1 MEAAGQAPD
10 PAAAALSAA
19 DAARRWRGMA
29 SRLVGLAPVG
39 RVYIRAK
46 RTHERLRVVREALIA
61 ADSWAKGAAAPG
73 RAWAAHGAATAE
85 IDAAVALCGDS
96 ADRNTRRVVAAR
108 DALLRDRQQAHPQFL
123 EPTSGARAWPP
134 EVCDSAAAEAG
145 AFVEFSWMEDT
156 GGCCP
161 TAGVALDRVLREV
174 GADRLAAAVA
184 GAEAGSAADALAA
197 VKLEMVREGREQLL
211 SRRLCAWAAMATES
225 LAKTKIYSAS
235 GSLVGGMDYSASGLA
250 LPPQLQNV
258 VNRGYALAFQETDV
272 NVNPLK
278 HLGKL
283 SGELLAV
290 PLPGEKK
297 IQNLFTRMWKSQ
309 ARPSLALTFLD
320 VAAKSLD
327 DSQTVLYSQ
336 RQSGI
341 AAAVV
346 HRMLL
351 ASERDRRLEV
361 LRRALADGASWEDD
375 VLKQRKRV
383 VKQQSVGIQN
393 QKTRRK
399 KARDKAR
406 MNAIAQAEDNREDD
420 PKDEGESV
428 DPAETGAIERWAEW
442 LQEKASLKTKET
454 LVEDTAS
461 LRGSYL
467 LYLYGGSDAMPE
479 FFSGDKVYVFHPFG
493 KIETVTGMKEVTQ
506 KGGVKVPERTSRTSP
521 VARDVQAEVL
531 GWSDCLFER
540 KVAHSPDDYATK
552 TRDVS
557 KFEYLV
563 QFQQIST
570 ERTDKSKEKEKI
582 IANNWH
588 YAVVLQSSMRLQDAT
603 LATSRSFAHF
613 VSSTLRGDG
622 AARPGAG
629 VKRAFS
635 VQGFQGVFAR
645 DVFAWLKDALRLQEA
660 DVVKTLLTVRLI
672 DEEAGRDGE
681 GERLRAVRTELVGNA
696 LRYALRLEEE
706 SVIYEAKSAGITCMH
721 MVLAVEGAVSYVRVA
736 DLRATLE
743 NVWKVSSEVNRAA
756 MTGIFEALVEVF
768 SDGAALEAWAS
779 TGARPFV
786 ADVFGR
792 AGLNG
797 AVRRRLVVAVASR
810 LAALGR
816 GGAVPSGE
824 RPAPHGL
831 SPWHAILARC
841 DESLVSAV
849 ATPPGPAPTDDYGRT
864 PLSVVVQLARPP
876 KVVQAVARCA
886 TAAHLAAPDAFGCA
900 PLHYAAQAGSVAT
913 CGALLDLLAA
923 RGAARAVDAENF
935 AGETPLRSAVASPS
949 PKRVAVCALLL
960 ERGAALGPAAAFELL
975 AVPEHAA
982 LPGFDAVAPRL
993 AAAAAAGGLPLHALV
1008 AADRVGECR
1017 APRAASPEALVRAH
1031 QHARDVLADGAGG
1044 PDLGATPLHVARSRD
1059 AAALLLDADP
1069 DAWRRRTARGDTPLH
1084 RACARGDVG
1093 AVEELLRR
1101 GARWGRAFLNRRG
1114 ESPYETATSDAKKLI
1129 RAAITSRRDAQSAKA
1144 MESVTRRA
1152 PKDWRAEARR
1162 IDDAV
1167 KLAKVAERVAELK
1180 PAAGPAEVDA
1190 PARGAAPGRTDP
1202 GRTDGAAAFEPEIP
1216 ALLAPEALTQLFQ
1229 LDGESRRRALDVVLR
1244 VATEAVAP
1252 GATRVGGAAPRLF
1265 RCDGVLFERAFD
1277 YVGGELAHRRV
1288 LRVYALDERDPATLT
1303 ALAARIAQLHRKG
1316 RASPLA
1322 YELERAPGAG
1332 ELYYKLPDPVS
1343 VTGVCKFFRLT
1354 TALASIA
1361 ASHGFLGPPRGVQS
1375 SFELDH
1381 DEQAHV
1387 EAWASD
1393 PSPTLLLGRG
1403 GTGKTL
1409 IILQSLWGAY
1419 RRAVAAGDGGVV
1431 VFATGSN
1438 VLRASVREAFLSLR
1452 HAYLGLPATGDDA
1465 PPASLRAA
1473 DLPPDDGLP
1482 RVLFLTTREL
1492 LAAVDASCARP
1503 LLGARPGG
1511 AVADVASLEASLRE
1525 HESSSRDARGAEPAA
1540 RRGSRGFGFAAGDAA
1555 SREVTTDAFLRWWQP
1570 SAAVRADPGV
1580 VWSEILTHV
1589 KGAPRVS
1596 ALGKPLTR
1604 DEYLA
1609 LPRKTAPAF
1618 AGLASAGHERWGDRD
1633 AVYDIFENYERD
1645 KNECGGYDIC
1655 DLVSSCMTQVLGRGG
1670 AYEGVELAGLMLDEV
1685 QDFTLSTVVLLLQL
1699 LEDEDRL
1706 LVGGDTAQTICKV
1719 TFSFTDLRATLH
1731 RRRDRAERRLREHW
1745 AAPRDARPPV
1755 APRVPRPAELK
1766 VLTTN
1771 YRCHQGVLAV
1781 ANLCLEMMALF
1792 PNSVD
1797 VVAPERAH
1805 FAGELPLLF
1814 TDDAFDDVAEVFS
1827 GGNAVTE
1834 MGANQVIIVRND
1846 AAKRELPA
1854 ELAGALV
1861 MTPLEAKGLEFT
1873 DVFVWNFFSD
1883 SVAADRGWGAVARAC
1898 GVELGDRVAEAFDA
1912 RVHLALSDELKQL
1925 YVAVT
1930 RARERLVFFD
1940 QSPRARDA
1948 FFRALLDR
1956 RVARAH
1962 DGVFSKTG
1970 GALALARASEAREW
1984 RARGATFLR
1993 RGDAGDFTRAADCFA
2008 KSGDEPRRLLCVG
2021 QDALA
2026 AARRAAGAEAE
2037 GLALDAAYLLARSEC
2052 EGSEVPLAAALEA
2065 AGAPGL
2071 AADAWRRLGRDAD
2084 AFRASRDHLRRTD
2097 KAAYDAAVEDA
2108 RRAKEAADAAL
2119 AAAREAAAA
2128 RPPAARPAAR
2138 TAAAPR
2144 RARELAR
2151 RLLDEKMAAAAAP
2164 RAPADASAAAKS
2176 MFRGCEHFDRDLG
2189 GWDASS
2195 EAAAPPSVVST
2206 AASHAT
2212 STATSQIAVAPSR
2225 HAGERMVERT
2235 ISLRELQEAKK
2246 HGAPRRG
2253 DRGRARYEYRG
2264 LVYVEAP
2271 GATGVTAFY
2280 TKAIPHGCLERAF
2293 VPFRGK
2299 RAPAREV
2306 ERVEQAILRDRGV
2319 ETKISDHAERGHFG
2333 YLVASA
2339 SVEATDEAAHMLR
2352 GLLAEH
2358 NAEPNGLPTVREDVY
2373 EESFPSLP
2381 SPPKPNAA
2389 TLRLEEQLRSMEKRL
2404 AEAEAARSSL
2414 QQELG
2419 GRLTASALGAARAEE
2434 KLAASETARLSLQ
2447 RELDESKAA
2456 LQAARADAAS
2466 QKQELDQLKATLAT
2480 ESKAALRAAR
2490 AEAKSQKQE
2499 LDQLKATL
2507 ATLASVV
2514 EPPEPVRRREPR
2526 DSESSASNFLE
2537 DAGLSHRRDAFA
2549 DADALEM
2556 DVIKLLQ
2563 EGDLEDLGLD
2573 EDERARFFAARNH
2586 FGVAPAPRSPKGKPN
2601 GGRGRGGRGR
2611 GRRGGKGKGGRGRG
2625 RA

>member
-1 MEAAGQAPD
+1 
-10 PAAAALSAA
+10 
-19 DAARRWRGMA
+19 
-29 SRLVGLAPVG
+29 
-39 RVYIRAK
+39 
-46 RTHERLRVVREALIA
+46 
-61 ADSWAKGAAAPG
+61 
-73 RAWAAHGAATAE
+73 
-85 IDAAVALCGDS
+85 
-96 ADRNTRRVVAAR
+96 
-108 DALLRDRQQAHPQFL
+108 
-123 EPTSGARAWPP
+123 
-134 EVCDSAAAEAG
+134 
-145 AFVEFSWMEDT
+145 
-156 GGCCP
+156 
-161 TAGVALDRVLREV
+161 
-174 GADRLAAAVA
+174 
-184 GAEAGSAADALAA
+184 
-197 VKLEMVREGREQLL
+197 
-211 SRRLCAWAAMATES
+211 
-225 LAKTKIYSAS
+225 
-235 GSLVGGMDYSASGLA
+235 
-250 LPPQLQNV
+250 
-258 VNRGYALAFQETDV
+258 
-272 NVNPLK
+272 
-278 HLGKL
+278 
-283 SGELLAV
+283 
-290 PLPGEKK
+290 
-297 IQNLFTRMWKSQ
+297 
-309 ARPSLALTFLD
+309 
-320 VAAKSLD
+320 
-327 DSQTVLYSQ
+327 
-336 RQSGI
+336 
-341 AAAVV
+341 
-346 HRMLL
+346 
-351 ASERDRRLEV
+351 
-361 LRRALADGASWEDD
+361 
-375 VLKQRKRV
+375 
-383 VKQQSVGIQN
+383 
-393 QKTRRK
+393 
-399 KARDKAR
+399 
-406 MNAIAQAEDNREDD
+406 
-420 PKDEGESV
+420 
-428 DPAETGAIERWAEW
+428 
-442 LQEKASLKTKET
+442 
-454 LVEDTAS
+454 
-461 LRGSYL
+461 
-467 LYLYGGSDAMPE
+467 
-479 FFSGDKVYVFHPFG
+479 
-493 KIETVTGMKEVTQ
+493 
-506 KGGVKVPERTSRTSP
+506 
-521 VARDVQAEVL
+521 
-531 GWSDCLFER
+531 
-540 KVAHSPDDYATK
+540 
-552 TRDVS
+552 
-557 KFEYLV
+557 
-563 QFQQIST
+563 
-570 ERTDKSKEKEKI
+570 
-582 IANNWH
+582 
-588 YAVVLQSSMRLQDAT
+588 MRLQDAT

-613 VSSTLRGDG
+613 VSSTLSGD
-622 AARPGAG
+622 G

-660 DVVKTLLTVRLI
+660 DVVKTLLT
-672 DEEAGRDGE
+672 
-681 GERLRAVRTELVGNA
+681 
-696 LRYALRLEEE
+696 EE

-743 NVWKVSSEVNRAA
+743 NVWKVSSEANRAA

-768 SDGAALEAWAS
+768 CDGAALEAWAS

-810 LAALGR
+810 LARAGS
-816 GGAVPSGE
+816 GAVPSGE
-824 RPAPHGL
+824 RPAPR
-831 SPWHAILARC
+831 PEPVAR
-841 DESLVSAV
+841 DPRALRRVARLGRRDAAGPGADGRLRPDAAV
-849 ATPPGPAPTDDYGRT
+849 GRRPAG
-864 PLSVVVQLARPP
+864 AAP

-886 TAAHLAAPDAFGCA
+886 TVAHLAAPDAFGCA

-923 RGAARAVDAENF
+923 RARAVDAENF

-975 AVPEHAA
+975 A
-982 LPGFDAVAPRL
+982 
-993 AAAAAAGGLPLHALV
+993 
-1008 AADRVGECR
+1008 
-1017 APRAASPEALVRAH
+1017 ALVRAH
-1031 QHARDVLADGAGG
+1031 QHARASSPAAPA

-1084 RACARGDVG
+1084 RARGDVG

-1114 ESPYETATSDAKKLI
+1114 ESPYETATGDAKKLI

-1152 PKDWRAEARR
+1152 PKDWRAAARR

-1202 GRTDGAAAFEPEIP
+1202 GRTDGAAAFEPDP
-1216 ALLAPEALTQLFQ
+1216 ALLAPEALAQLFQ

-1244 VATEAVAP
+1244 VATEAAAP
-1252 GATRVGGAAPRLF
+1252 GATRVGGAALRLF
-1265 RCDGVLFERAFD
+1265 RCDGVLFESAFD

-1361 ASHGFLGPPRGVQS
+1361 ASHDFLGPARGVQS

-1409 IILQSLWGAY
+1409 IILH
-1419 RRAVAAGDGGVV
+1419 
-1431 VFATGSN
+1431 
-1438 VLRASVREAFLSLR
+1438 LR

-1540 RRGSRGFGFAAGDAA
+1540 RRGFGGGRAGA
-1555 SREVTTDAFLRWWQP
+1555 RVTTDAFLRWWQP

-1633 AVYDIFENYERD
+1633 AVYDIFESYERD

-1834 MGANQVIIVRND
+1834 MGANQVIIVRNA

-1930 RARERLVFFD
+1930 RAGAPRLLRPVAA
-1940 QSPRARDA
+1940 RARVLPRSSTA
-1948 FFRALLDR
+1948 ASRAR
-1956 RVARAH
+1956 
-1962 DGVFSKTG
+1962 DGVFSRP
-1970 GALALARASEAREW
+1970 AARSRSRARPRRASG
-1984 RARGATFLR
+1984 ARGATFLR
-1993 RGDAGDFTRAADCFA
+1993 RGGWRLHAADCFA

-2037 GLALDAAYLLARSEC
+2037 GLALDAAYLARSS
-2052 EGSEVPLAAALEA
+2052 G
-2065 AGAPGL
+2065 
-2071 AADAWRRLGRDAD
+2071 
-2084 AFRASRDHLRRTD
+2084 LRR
-2097 KAAYDAAVEDA
+2097 
-2108 RRAKEAADAAL
+2108 RGRGRGG
-2119 AAAREAAAA
+2119 REAAA
-2128 RPPAARPAAR
+2128 RPSPAARGRAAGGR
-2138 TAAAPR
+2138 AAGREDRGRAAPR
-2144 RARELAR
+2144 QELAR

-2164 RAPADASAAAKS
+2164 PGRRVAAAKS
-2176 MFRGCEHFDRDLG
+2176 MFSGCEHFDRDLG

-2352 GLLAEH
+2352 GLLAAR
-2358 NAEPNGLPTVREDVY
+2358 NAESNGLPT
-2373 EESFPSLP
+2373 
-2381 SPPKPNAA
+2381 
-2389 TLRLEEQLRSMEKRL
+2389 
-2404 AEAEAARSSL
+2404 
-2414 QQELG
+2414 
-2419 GRLTASALGAARAEE
+2419 
-2434 KLAASETARLSLQ
+2434 
-2447 RELDESKAA
+2447 
-2456 LQAARADAAS
+2456 
-2466 QKQELDQLKATLAT
+2466 
-2480 ESKAALRAAR
+2480 
-2490 AEAKSQKQE
+2490 
-2499 LDQLKATL
+2499 
-2507 ATLASVV
+2507 
-2514 EPPEPVRRREPR
+2514 

-2563 EGDLEDLGLD
+2563 EGDLEDLGLG
-2573 EDERARFFAARNH
+2573 EDAACFFAARNH

-2601 GGRGRGGRGR
+2601 GGRGRGAAAAAVAGA
-2611 GRRGGKGKGGRGRG
+2611 GKA
-2625 RA
+2625 RAAAARAR

>member
-108 DALLRDRQQAHPQFL
+108 DALLRDGGVERARPQFL

-134 EVCDSAAAEAG
+134 DVRDSAAAEAG

-184 GAEAGSAADALAA
+184 GAEAGSAAKALAA

-235 GSLVGGMDYSASGLA
+235 GSLVGPKDYSASGLA

-258 VNRGYALAFQETDV
+258 VNHGYALAFQETAV
-272 NVNPLK
+272 NVNPLN
-278 HLGKL
+278 HSGKL

-297 IQNLFTRMWKSQ
+297 IQNF
-309 ARPSLALTFLD
+309 
-320 VAAKSLD
+320 
-327 DSQTVLYSQ
+327 
-336 RQSGI
+336 
-341 AAAVV
+341 
-346 HRMLL
+346 
-351 ASERDRRLEV
+351 
-361 LRRALADGASWEDD
+361 
-375 VLKQRKRV
+375 
-383 VKQQSVGIQN
+383 
-393 QKTRRK
+393 
-399 KARDKAR
+399 
-406 MNAIAQAEDNREDD
+406 
-420 PKDEGESV
+420 
-428 DPAETGAIERWAEW
+428 
-442 LQEKASLKTKET
+442 
-454 LVEDTAS
+454 
-461 LRGSYL
+461 
-467 LYLYGGSDAMPE
+467 
-479 FFSGDKVYVFHPFG
+479 GD
-493 KIETVTGMKEVTQ
+493 
-506 KGGVKVPERTSRTSP
+506 
-521 VARDVQAEVL
+521 
-531 GWSDCLFER
+531 
-540 KVAHSPDDYATK
+540 
-552 TRDVS
+552 
-557 KFEYLV
+557 
-563 QFQQIST
+563 
-570 ERTDKSKEKEKI
+570 
-582 IANNWH
+582 
-588 YAVVLQSSMRLQDAT
+588 
-603 LATSRSFAHF
+603 
-613 VSSTLRGDG
+613 
-622 AARPGAG
+622 G

-743 NVWKVSSEVNRAA
+743 NVWKVSSEANRAA

-768 SDGAALEAWAS
+768 CDGAALEAWAS

-810 LAALGR
+810 SPLGAAAR
-816 GGAVPSGE
+816 AE
-824 RPAPHGL
+824 RRAARPHGL

-849 ATPPGPAPTDDYGRT
+849 ATPPGPAPTDDYAGR
-864 PLSVVVQLARPP
+864 
-876 KVVQAVARCA
+876 RCRSSSSWRGREGRA
-886 TAAHLAAPDAFGCA
+886 GRREVRDGGAPRGAGRLRLRAAP
-900 PLHYAAQAGSVAT
+900 LRRAGRVRGDVRRA
-913 CGALLDLLAA
+913 LDLLAA
-923 RGAARAVDAENF
+923 LGAARAVDAENF

-982 LPGFDAVAPRL
+982 PGDAVAPRL
-993 AAAAAAGGLPLHALV
+993 AAAAAAGGLPSTRSSPRTASAS
-1008 AADRVGECR
+1008 AARR
-1017 APRAASPEALVRAH
+1017 APRARGPRPRAP
-1031 QHARDVLADGAGG
+1031 ARAPRRRRGAG
-1044 PDLGATPLHVARSRD
+1044 PRRD
-1059 AAALLLDADP
+1059 AAPRRAVQGRGGAAARRRP

-1084 RACARGDVG
+1084 RACARRRGRRR
-1093 AVEELLRR
+1093 APRR

-1114 ESPYETATSDAKKLI
+1114 ESPYETATGDAKKLI

-1216 ALLAPEALTQLFQ
+1216 ALLAPEALAQLFQ

-1244 VATEAVAP
+1244 VATEAAAP
-1252 GATRVGGAAPRLF
+1252 GATRVGGAALRLF

-1361 ASHGFLGPPRGVQS
+1361 ASHDFLGPPRGVQS

-1492 LAAVDASCARP
+1492 LAA
-1503 LLGARPGG
+1503 
-1511 AVADVASLEASLRE
+1511 ASLRE
-1525 HESSSRDARGAEPAA
+1525 HESSSRDARAPSRRRAAA
-1540 RRGSRGFGFAAGDAA
+1540 RAADSPGDAA

-1633 AVYDIFENYERD
+1633 AVYDIFESYERD

-1745 AAPRDARPPV
+1745 AAPRGARPPV

-1834 MGANQVIIVRND
+1834 MGANQVIIVRNA

-2037 GLALDAAYLLARSEC
+2037 GLALDAAYLLAPEC

-2097 KAAYDAAVEDA
+2097 KAAYDAA
-2108 RRAKEAADAAL
+2108 
-2119 AAAREAAAA
+2119 
-2128 RPPAARPAAR
+2128 
-2138 TAAAPR
+2138 
-2144 RARELAR
+2144 
-2151 RLLDEKMAAAAAP
+2151 MAAAAAP

-2293 VPFRGK
+2293 VPFRAK

-2352 GLLAEH
+2352 GLLAAR
-2358 NAEPNGLPTVREDVY
+2358 NAESNGLPTVREDVY

-2419 GRLTASALGAARAEE
+2419 ERLTASALGAARAEE

-2456 LQAARADAAS
+2456 LRAARANAAS

-2514 EPPEPVRRREPR
+2514 EPPEPVRRREPQ

-2573 EDERARFFAARNH
+2573 EDERACFFAARNH

-2601 GGRGRGGRGR
+2601 D
-2611 GRRGGKGKGGRGRG
+2611 
-2625 RA
+2625 

>member
-1 MEAAGQAPD
+1 ME
-10 PAAAALSAA
+10 
-19 DAARRWRGMA
+19 
-29 SRLVGLAPVG
+29 
-39 RVYIRAK
+39 
-46 RTHERLRVVREALIA
+46 
-61 ADSWAKGAAAPG
+61 
-73 RAWAAHGAATAE
+73 
-85 IDAAVALCGDS
+85 
-96 ADRNTRRVVAAR
+96 R
-108 DALLRDRQQAHPQFL
+108 DK
-123 EPTSGARAWPP
+123 TS
-134 EVCDSAAAEAG
+134 
-145 AFVEFSWMEDT
+145 
-156 GGCCP
+156 
-161 TAGVALDRVLREV
+161 
-174 GADRLAAAVA
+174 
-184 GAEAGSAADALAA
+184 
-197 VKLEMVREGREQLL
+197 K
-211 SRRLCAWAAMATES
+211 
-225 LAKTKIYSAS
+225 KTKITE
-235 GSLVGGMDYSASGLA
+235 
-250 LPPQLQNV
+250 
-258 VNRGYALAFQETDV
+258 FQ
-272 NVNPLK
+272 
-278 HLGKL
+278 
-283 SGELLAV
+283 
-290 PLPGEKK
+290 
-297 IQNLFTRMWKSQ
+297 
-309 ARPSLALTFLD
+309 
-320 VAAKSLD
+320 
-327 DSQTVLYSQ
+327 
-336 RQSGI
+336 
-341 AAAVV
+341 
-346 HRMLL
+346 
-351 ASERDRRLEV
+351 
-361 LRRALADGASWEDD
+361 
-375 VLKQRKRV
+375 
-383 VKQQSVGIQN
+383 
-393 QKTRRK
+393 
-399 KARDKAR
+399 
-406 MNAIAQAEDNREDD
+406 
-420 PKDEGESV
+420 
-428 DPAETGAIERWAEW
+428 
-442 LQEKASLKTKET
+442 
-454 LVEDTAS
+454 
-461 LRGSYL
+461 
-467 LYLYGGSDAMPE
+467 
-479 FFSGDKVYVFHPFG
+479 
-493 KIETVTGMKEVTQ
+493 
-506 KGGVKVPERTSRTSP
+506 P
-521 VARDVQAEVL
+521 V
-531 GWSDCLFER
+531 
-540 KVAHSPDDYATK
+540 
-552 TRDVS
+552 
-557 KFEYLV
+557 
-563 QFQQIST
+563 
-570 ERTDKSKEKEKI
+570 
-582 IANNWH
+582 WH

-613 VSSTLRGDG
+613 VSSTLSGD
-622 AARPGAG
+622 G

-743 NVWKVSSEVNRAA
+743 NVWKVSSEANRAA

-768 SDGAALEAWAS
+768 CDGAALEAWAS

-797 AVRRRLVVAVASR
+797 AVRRRL
-810 LAALGR
+810 
-816 GGAVPSGE
+816 
-824 RPAPHGL
+824 
-831 SPWHAILARC
+831 
-841 DESLVSAV
+841 
-849 ATPPGPAPTDDYGRT
+849 
-864 PLSVVVQLARPP
+864 
-876 KVVQAVARCA
+876 
-886 TAAHLAAPDAFGCA
+886 
-900 PLHYAAQAGSVAT
+900 AGSVAT

-975 AVPEHAA
+975 A
-982 LPGFDAVAPRL
+982 
-993 AAAAAAGGLPLHALV
+993 
-1008 AADRVGECR
+1008 R
-1017 APRAASPEALVRAH
+1017 ARAATWAPSRSSS
-1031 QHARDVLADGAGG
+1031 GAGPAG
-1044 PDLGATPLHVARSRD
+1044 
-1059 AAALLLDADP
+1059 
-1069 DAWRRRTARGDTPLH
+1069 
-1084 RACARGDVG
+1084 
-1093 AVEELLRR
+1093 
-1101 GARWGRAFLNRRG
+1101 AFLNRRG
-1114 ESPYETATSDAKKLI
+1114 ESPYETATGDAKKLI

-1180 PAAGPAEVDA
+1180 PAAGPAE
-1190 PARGAAPGRTDP
+1190 
-1202 GRTDGAAAFEPEIP
+1202 
-1216 ALLAPEALTQLFQ
+1216 LFQ

-1244 VATEAVAP
+1244 VATEAAAP
-1252 GATRVGGAAPRLF
+1252 GATRVGGAALRLF

-1361 ASHGFLGPPRGVQS
+1361 ASHDFLGPPRGVQS

-1431 VFATGSN
+1431 VFATGSAFA
-1438 VLRASVREAFLSLR
+1438 ASVREAFLSLR

-1482 RVLFLTTREL
+1482 R
-1492 LAAVDASCARP
+1492 
-1503 LLGARPGG
+1503 
-1511 AVADVASLEASLRE
+1511 ASLRE

-1745 AAPRDARPPV
+1745 AAPRDARPPA

-1834 MGANQVIIVRND
+1834 MGANQVIIVRNA

-1861 MTPLEAKGLEFT
+1861 MTPLEAKGLEFS

-1948 FFRALLDR
+1948 
-1956 RVARAH
+1956 
-1962 DGVFSKTG
+1962 
-1970 GALALARASEAREW
+1970 
-1984 RARGATFLR
+1984 
-1993 RGDAGDFTRAADCFA
+1993 
-2008 KSGDEPRRLLCVG
+2008 
-2021 QDALA
+2021 LA

-2052 EGSEVPLAAALEA
+2052 EGSEVRSRPSR
-2065 AGAPGL
+2065 GAPGL

-2108 RRAKEAADAAL
+2108 RGRRRPGRASPRA
-2119 AAAREAAAA
+2119 AAAA
-2128 RPPAARPAAR
+2128 RPAAARPAAR
-2138 TAAAPR
+2138 TRPR
-2144 RARELAR
+2144 RAAPGNSRGASSTR
-2151 RLLDEKMAAAAAP
+2151 RWPRPP
-2164 RAPADASAAAKS
+2164 RAPGGSVAAAKS

-2352 GLLAEH
+2352 GLLAAR
-2358 NAEPNGLPTVREDVY
+2358 NAESNGLPTVREDVY

-2456 LQAARADAAS
+2456 LRAARADAAS

-2514 EPPEPVRRREPR
+2514 EPPEPVRRREPQ

-2573 EDERARFFAARNH
+2573 EDERACFFAARNH
-2586 FGVAPAPRSPKGKPN
+2586 FGVAPAPRSPKGKPTVAAAA
-2601 GGRGRGGRGR
+2601 GRPRPRSQGRERQAAP
-2611 GRRGGKGKGGRGRG
+2611 RR
-2625 RA
+2625 A

>member
-1 MEAAGQAPD
+1 ME
-10 PAAAALSAA
+10 
-19 DAARRWRGMA
+19 
-29 SRLVGLAPVG
+29 
-39 RVYIRAK
+39 
-46 RTHERLRVVREALIA
+46 
-61 ADSWAKGAAAPG
+61 
-73 RAWAAHGAATAE
+73 
-85 IDAAVALCGDS
+85 
-96 ADRNTRRVVAAR
+96 R
-108 DALLRDRQQAHPQFL
+108 DK
-123 EPTSGARAWPP
+123 TS
-134 EVCDSAAAEAG
+134 
-145 AFVEFSWMEDT
+145 
-156 GGCCP
+156 
-161 TAGVALDRVLREV
+161 
-174 GADRLAAAVA
+174 
-184 GAEAGSAADALAA
+184 
-197 VKLEMVREGREQLL
+197 K
-211 SRRLCAWAAMATES
+211 
-225 LAKTKIYSAS
+225 KTKITE
-235 GSLVGGMDYSASGLA
+235 
-250 LPPQLQNV
+250 
-258 VNRGYALAFQETDV
+258 FQ
-272 NVNPLK
+272 
-278 HLGKL
+278 
-283 SGELLAV
+283 
-290 PLPGEKK
+290 
-297 IQNLFTRMWKSQ
+297 
-309 ARPSLALTFLD
+309 
-320 VAAKSLD
+320 
-327 DSQTVLYSQ
+327 
-336 RQSGI
+336 
-341 AAAVV
+341 
-346 HRMLL
+346 
-351 ASERDRRLEV
+351 
-361 LRRALADGASWEDD
+361 
-375 VLKQRKRV
+375 
-383 VKQQSVGIQN
+383 
-393 QKTRRK
+393 
-399 KARDKAR
+399 
-406 MNAIAQAEDNREDD
+406 
-420 PKDEGESV
+420 
-428 DPAETGAIERWAEW
+428 
-442 LQEKASLKTKET
+442 
-454 LVEDTAS
+454 
-461 LRGSYL
+461 
-467 LYLYGGSDAMPE
+467 
-479 FFSGDKVYVFHPFG
+479 
-493 KIETVTGMKEVTQ
+493 
-506 KGGVKVPERTSRTSP
+506 P
-521 VARDVQAEVL
+521 V
-531 GWSDCLFER
+531 
-540 KVAHSPDDYATK
+540 
-552 TRDVS
+552 
-557 KFEYLV
+557 
-563 QFQQIST
+563 
-570 ERTDKSKEKEKI
+570 
-582 IANNWH
+582 WH

-613 VSSTLRGDG
+613 VSSTLSGD
-622 AARPGAG
+622 G

-743 NVWKVSSEVNRAA
+743 NVWKVSSEANRAA

-768 SDGAALEAWAS
+768 CDGAALEAWAS

-797 AVRRRLVVAVASR
+797 AVRRRLVVAVA
-810 LAALGR
+810 
-816 GGAVPSGE
+816 
-824 RPAPHGL
+824 
-831 SPWHAILARC
+831 
-841 DESLVSAV
+841 
-849 ATPPGPAPTDDYGRT
+849 
-864 PLSVVVQLARPP
+864 
-876 KVVQAVARCA
+876 
-886 TAAHLAAPDAFGCA
+886 
-900 PLHYAAQAGSVAT
+900 
-913 CGALLDLLAA
+913 
-923 RGAARAVDAENF
+923 
-935 AGETPLRSAVASPS
+935 
-949 PKRVAVCALLL
+949 
-960 ERGAALGPAAAFELL
+960 
-975 AVPEHAA
+975 
-982 LPGFDAVAPRL
+982 
-993 AAAAAAGGLPLHALV
+993 
-1008 AADRVGECR
+1008 
-1017 APRAASPEALVRAH
+1017 
-1031 QHARDVLADGAGG
+1031 
-1044 PDLGATPLHVARSRD
+1044 D

-1084 RACARGDVG
+1084 RARARGAWAPSRSSSSAG
-1093 AVEELLRR
+1093 AA
-1101 GARWGRAFLNRRG
+1101 GAAFLNRRG
-1114 ESPYETATSDAKKLI
+1114 ESPYETATGDAKKLI

-1144 MESVTRRA
+1144 MESVTRARQGL
-1152 PKDWRAEARR
+1152 ARR
-1162 IDDAV
+1162 GARASRDAV

-1180 PAAGPAEVDA
+1180 PAAGPAE
-1190 PARGAAPGRTDP
+1190 
-1202 GRTDGAAAFEPEIP
+1202 
-1216 ALLAPEALTQLFQ
+1216 LFQ

-1244 VATEAVAP
+1244 VATEAAAP
-1252 GATRVGGAAPRLF
+1252 GATRRRARRCGSSAAASSW
-1265 RCDGVLFERAFD
+1265 RAFD

-1288 LRVYALDERDPATLT
+1288 RVYALDERDPATLT

-1316 RASPLA
+1316 GRRRSAC
-1322 YELERAPGAG
+1322 ELERAPGAG

-1361 ASHGFLGPPRGVQS
+1361 ASHDFLGPRARAVAPS
-1375 SFELDH
+1375 STTTSRRR
-1381 DEQAHV
+1381 V

-1438 VLRASVREAFLSLR
+1438 ACSAASVREAFLSLR

-1482 RVLFLTTREL
+1482 
-1492 LAAVDASCARP
+1492 A
-1503 LLGARPGG
+1503 
-1511 AVADVASLEASLRE
+1511 
-1525 HESSSRDARGAEPAA
+1525 
-1540 RRGSRGFGFAAGDAA
+1540 
-1555 SREVTTDAFLRWWQP
+1555 EVTTDAFLRWWQP

-1633 AVYDIFENYERD
+1633 AVYDIFESYERD

-1745 AAPRDARPPV
+1745 AAPRGARPPV

-1834 MGANQVIIVRND
+1834 MGANQVIIVRNA

-1930 RARERLVFFD
+1930 RARERLAFFD
-1940 QSPRARDA
+1940 QSP
-1948 FFRALLDR
+1948 
-1956 RVARAH
+1956 
-1962 DGVFSKTG
+1962 
-1970 GALALARASEAREW
+1970 LARAARSSARSSTAAS
-1984 RARGATFLR
+1984 RARTTASSPRPAARSRSRARPRRASGARAAPRSSAAATL
-1993 RGDAGDFTRAADCFA
+1993 ATSRAADCFA

-2037 GLALDAAYLLARSEC
+2037 GLALDAAYLRAPLEC
-2052 EGSEVPLAAALEA
+2052 EGSE
-2065 AGAPGL
+2065 
-2071 AADAWRRLGRDAD
+2071 
-2084 AFRASRDHLRRTD
+2084 
-2097 KAAYDAAVEDA
+2097 AAYDAAVEDLGA
-2108 RRAKEAADAAL
+2108 AKEAADAPSP
-2119 AAAREAAAA
+2119 AAARSGAA
-2128 RPPAARPAAR
+2128 RAAGGARPAAR

-2352 GLLAEH
+2352 GLLAAR
-2358 NAEPNGLPTVREDVY
+2358 NAESNGLPTVREDVY

-2456 LQAARADAAS
+2456 LRAARADAAS

-2514 EPPEPVRRREPR
+2514 EPPEPVRRREPQ

-2573 EDERARFFAARNH
+2573 EDERACFFAARNH

-2601 GGRGRGGRGR
+2601 GGRGRGRRRAR
-2611 GRRGGKGKGGRGRG
+2611 GRRGGKGKGGARG